1 MCCPFHRWQSAREDA
16 FLIYVVKNNFAS
28 LCRLCNTERTCRRS
42 ASQSTEYH
50 STVHEGSIRGEKA
63 LFTLLFLHFQQVFR
77 DSNQQFN
84 SHLSRFSRVCSPS
97 RRIFFIFFYT
107 ILTSASF
114 SSVLSFVKSVQ
125 TSEPT
130 LSHQT
135 LFWLCH
141 SFLFCPFFSK
151 SIMHQCGIA
160 DLGLKQTLLLSFHGC
175 TGGHGSERSLT
186 PSKLSKGRGSGIL
199 NIHRC
204 SPFGTSEFI
213 QIHWRGV
220 EDWGCFNR
228 LPGIQ

>member
-50 STVHEGSIRGEKA
+50 SKVHEGSIRGEKA

-114 SSVLSFVKSVQ
+114 SLVLSFVKSVQ

-160 DLGLKQTLLLSFHGC
+160 DLGLKQTLLLSFHGWIDVAFANAEQ
-175 TGGHGSERSLT
+175 TVQGQRERHSQYSQVFPLWNIRIYSNSLAW
-186 PSKLSKGRGSGIL
+186 SRGL
-199 NIHRC
+199 RM
-204 SPFGTSEFI
+204 F
-213 QIHWRGV
+213 
-220 EDWGCFNR
+220 
-228 LPGIQ
+228 